1 MENPTSSQDTFWQ
14 DVLSEFHEIHEQN
27 WNILNQTRSLGTSI
41 LNHLRDSDHEKQE
54 MKIRID
60 EKDIEIQRLIERLNI
75 QKTKIHSIFEEND
88 EWEKEQEN
96 RIKKLETQISQ
107 QKIQIEQLTKEIY
120 SLRLKTSE

>member
-1 MENPTSSQDTFWQ
+1 MENTTRSQDTFWQ
-14 DVLSEFHEIHEQN
+14 DVLSVFHEIHEQN

>member
-1 MENPTSSQDTFWQ
+1 MENTTRSQDTFWQ

>member
-1 MENPTSSQDTFWQ
+1 MENTTRSQDTFWQ
-14 DVLSEFHEIHEQN
+14 DVLSVFHEIHEQN

-75 QKTKIHSIFEEND
+75 QKTKIHSIFEENN